1 MAIVDNYGTLKTEM
15 GLYLFHQRLAN
26 RYDSAISQFEAA
38 ANTRLRVR
46 QMETKAFLQ
55 TDIAGNVRLPEDYLL
70 WRSVLQDNTTTT
82 GGTEAELEYVHP
94 AYLKSTAQI
103 RAPAPGIFT
112 IEGPELI
119 IRPADTAA
127 VYIVHYYG
135 KIPTLVPDLSTGFGD
150 TTNNWLIVEYPNA
163 YIYGVL
169 CELAAMQRN
178 AEMAQ
183 LYKTRRDEAFA
194 EIIQLSA
201 LTTGATSPRV
211 RTAEYF

>member
-1 MAIVDNYGTLKTEM
+1 MIVNNYGWLKTEM
-15 GLYLFHQRLAN
+15 GLDLFHQRLAN
-26 RYDSAISQFEAA
+26 RYDSAIVRFEQA

-55 TDIAGNVRLPEDYLL
+55 TDIAGNVRLPADYLL
-70 WRSVLQDNTTTT
+70 WRSVLQDGLSTM

-94 AYLKSTAQI
+94 AYLKSTAQV
-103 RAPAPGIFT
+103 RAPAPGLFT

-119 IRPADTAA
+119 IRPADAAA
-127 VYIVHYYG
+127 VYIMHYFG
-135 KIPTLVPDLSTGFGD
+135 KIPTLIPDPSTDFGD
-150 TTNNWLIVEYPNA
+150 ATDNWLIMEYPNA
-163 YIYGVL
+163 YIFGVL
-169 CELAAMQRN
+169 CELAGMQRN
-178 AEMAQ
+178 VDMAQ
-183 LYKTRRDEAFA
+183 LYKARRDETFA

>member
-1 MAIVDNYGTLKTEM
+1 MAIVKDYGTLKAEM
-15 GLYLFHQRLAN
+15 GLYLFHQRLAT

-55 TDIAGNVRLPEDYLL
+55 TDIAGNVRLPDDYLL
-70 WRSVLQDNTTTT
+70 WRTVLQDGVSTR

-94 AYLKSTAQI
+94 AYLKSTAQV
-103 RAPAPGIFT
+103 RAPAPGLFT

-119 IRPADTAA
+119 VRPADTAA
-127 VYIVHYYG
+127 VYVVHYYG
-135 KIPTLVPDLSTGFGD
+135 KIPTLVPDPSTGFGD
-150 TTNNWLIVEYPNA
+150 ATDNWLITEYPNA

-169 CELAAMQRN
+169 TELAAMQRN
-178 AEMAQ
+178 VEMAQ
-183 LYKTRRDEAFA
+183 LYKARRDEAFA
-194 EIIQLSA
+194 EITQLSA

-211 RTAEYF
+211 RTADYF